1 MISLLAGCGVNF
13 LSRSLFFTK
22 NGELL
27 GIAVQKLRHCR
38 KFYPIVTLHSTGA
51 RVRLN
56 FSGHRCPFV
65 FAVGEYIQQ
74 LDEAFRGTRLSRVPF
89 STDDTSPP

>member
-1 MISLLAGCGVNF
+1 LTGCGVNF

-27 GIAVQKLRHCR
+27 GIAVQKLKHCR
-38 KFYPIVTLHSTGA
+38 KFYPIVTLHSAGA

-56 FSGHRCPFV
+56 FGDRPFV
-65 FAVGEYIQQ
+65 FPVGEHIRQI
-74 LDEAFRGTRLSRVPF
+74 DEAFKG
-89 STDDTSPP
+89 STLLAISLLT